1 MGAVIMH
8 IYTPGRGLAIM
19 IHLAVTPV
27 MTAIGVVPAGP
38 DLDDAGPDLAA
49 VTIIA
54 SGLRQLAVP
63 GEC

>member
-1 MGAVIMH
+1 MV
-8 IYTPGRGLAIM
+8 AIM